1 MKEEI
6 RVFDV
11 DKEKE
16 KIKGMKEELD
26 PLMPDA
32 LRIAITKDK
41 MKISATSLRR
51 NFQISYPRAARM
63 IDQLE
68 SLGYIASYNNQI
80 GKRVLLSLYDIDKI
94 FGNEKDFEMQS
105 SYANYC
111 ELTNKESITQEDFKY
126 LHIPPYISLDFLLE
140 NLIKNKAIKKEKN
153 SYKII
158 SKTEFEKQGIFW
170 FVYDLQGEIS
180 VSLKELIGK
189 VLIYE
194 RGFDFLIKNYLDE
207 GFSLDL
213 SNEEKQTRLQQ
224 LFDGETNEYLLQIL
238 AVEFIARFLKENAS
252 HFLNEDVAN
261 KVINFVNNR

>member
-16 KIKGMKEELD
+16 KIKGMEVELD
-26 PLMPDA
+26 PLVPDA

-140 NLIKNKAIKKEKN
+140 NLIKTKQLKKKRILTKLFQKPNLKN
-153 SYKII
+153 RAYFGLCMICK
-158 SKTEFEKQGIFW
+158 ERL
-170 FVYDLQGEIS
+170 VS
-180 VSLKELIGK
+180 V
-189 VLIYE
+189 
-194 RGFDFLIKNYLDE
+194 
-207 GFSLDL
+207 
-213 SNEEKQTRLQQ
+213 
-224 LFDGETNEYLLQIL
+224 
-238 AVEFIARFLKENAS
+238 
-252 HFLNEDVAN
+252 
-261 KVINFVNNR
+261 